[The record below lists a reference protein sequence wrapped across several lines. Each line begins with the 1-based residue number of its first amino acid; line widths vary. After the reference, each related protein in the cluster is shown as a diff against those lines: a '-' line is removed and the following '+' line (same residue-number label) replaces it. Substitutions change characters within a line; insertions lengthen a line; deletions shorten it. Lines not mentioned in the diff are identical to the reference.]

1 MSSNSLCVMPKP
13 KYETWFMEGR
23 LIKDF
28 HYIEVEDDFSD
39 AEDKI
44 YYYLKN
50 FEKSIKIIENAN
62 NYIKQF
68 KDHEKE
74 KLISL
79 MVLSKFFKY
88 SNQTN

>member
-1 MSSNSLCVMPKP
+1 MSSNSLCYAKQ
-13 KYETWFMEGR
+13 KYETWFIRR

-28 HYIEVEDDFSD
+28 HYIVESDFSD

-50 FEKSIKIIENAN
+50 SEKIIKIIENAN
-62 NYIKQF
+62 NFIEQF
-68 KDHEKE
+68 KDPKKE

>member
-1 MSSNSLCVMPKP
+1 
-13 KYETWFMEGR
+13 MEGR
-23 LIKDF
+23 LIKDY
-28 HYIEVEDDFSD
+28 HYIEVENDFSD

-50 FEKSIKIIENAN
+50 IGKCIKIIENAN
-62 NYIKQF
+62 NYVEQF
-68 KDHEKE
+68 KDPEKE

>member
-1 MSSNSLCVMPKP
+1 MCMPKP

-28 HYIEVEDDFSD
+28 HYIEVESDFSD

-50 FEKSIKIIENAN
+50 SEKSIKIIENAN
-62 NYIKQF
+62 NFIEQF
-68 KDHEKE
+68 KDPKKE